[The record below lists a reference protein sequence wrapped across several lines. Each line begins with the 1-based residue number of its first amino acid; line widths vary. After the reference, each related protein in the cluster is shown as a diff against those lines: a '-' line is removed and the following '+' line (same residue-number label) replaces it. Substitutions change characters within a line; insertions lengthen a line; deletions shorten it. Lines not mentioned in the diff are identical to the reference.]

1 MSGLIR
7 LRGREADASCL
18 AAFERDD
25 FQLILTA
32 VGGLKA
38 SPSAGKA
45 VPALLSTLA
54 RLTAQ
59 RKETSRDPRLA
70 ILERIG
76 ELGSEAQAEA
86 LVPYLEDFDP
96 QVASAAAD
104 LVARWTGKRPDIH
117 PRLLPAAFPRLGDI
131 EKLRPA
137 KVRVTMADGGA
148 FEMALLV
155 NEAPATVARFAA
167 LVRNRYY
174 DGLTIHR
181 IVPNFLV
188 QGGSPGANEF
198 MGDARFMRDESG
210 LASNVRG
217 TVGISTRGRDT
228 GDAQIYINTV
238 DNDRLDHDYC
248 VFARVTSG
256 MEVVDRILEGD
267 IIERI
272 EIFSEEDQ

>member
-1 MSGLIR
+1 MSGLIH
-7 LRGREADASCL
+7 LRGREADALCL
-18 AAFERDD
+18 TALERDD
-25 FQLILTA
+25 YQLILTA
-32 VGGLKA
+32 VGGLKGSSSA
-38 SPSAGKA
+38 SKA
-45 VPALLSTLA
+45 VPALVSALA
-54 RLTAQ
+54 RLTAR

-70 ILERIG
+70 ILERLG
-76 ELGSEAQAEA
+76 ELGTKDQAAA
-86 LVPYLEDFDP
+86 LAPYTEDFDP
-96 QVASAAAD
+96 AVATAAAD

-117 PRLLPAAFPRLGDI
+117 PRPLPVSFPRLADLD
-131 EKLRPA
+131 KLRSA
-137 KVRVTMADGGA
+137 KVRVTMAEGGA
-148 FEMALLV
+148 FEMALSV
-155 NEAPATVARFAA
+155 DEAPATVARFAA
-167 LVRNRYY
+167 LVRSRYY

-256 MEVVDRILEGD
+256 MEVVDRILESD
-267 IIERI
+267 VIERI
-272 EIFSEEDQ
+272 EILSEENQ